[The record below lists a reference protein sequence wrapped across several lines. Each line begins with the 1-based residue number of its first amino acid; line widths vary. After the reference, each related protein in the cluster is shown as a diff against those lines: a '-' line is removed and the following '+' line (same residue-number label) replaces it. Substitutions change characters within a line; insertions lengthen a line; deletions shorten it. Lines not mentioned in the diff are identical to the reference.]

1 MVIMISAVQ
10 LLPLRSIHIRCK
22 LSSSCGKVDLNILL
36 LSNVNFRWRLARPEM
51 ARFNWWNKGR
61 GWGWGVEGPAA
72 IRPPARPPSARP
84 PSNNKRAN
92 KKKLRI
98 CKCCVVG
105 SLLNHPVCLVFVN
118 QRRITFVDTSDL
130 IRYPDYGLY
139 SLSSP
144 WSCYCDCFRYWFLLL
159 VLLID
164 EGVNIRVD
172 LVSTLDRSFAM
183 CRVVGPSSWN
193 WLPVSKDHGRG
204 VVW

>member
-1 MVIMISAVQ
+1 MSTFVEDWPV
-10 LLPLRSIHIRCK
+10 PKWPDSIGETK
-22 LSSSCGKVDLNILL
+22 AGGGD
-36 LSNVNFRWRLARPEM
+36 E
-51 ARFNWWNKGR
+51 
-61 GWGWGVEGPAA
+61 GWKAP
-72 IRPPARPPSARP
+72 RPSARP
-84 PSNNKRAN
+84 PARHPPARLQTINAPI

-105 SLLNHPVCLVFVN
+105 SLLNHPVCPVFVN

-193 WLPVSKDHGRG
+193 
-204 VVW
+204 

>member
-1 MVIMISAVQ
+1 MQTFQQLRKSGLEYFVVIKCQ
-10 LLPLRSIHIRCK
+10 LSLKIGPSRNGQIQLVKQRQGVGMR
-22 LSSSCGKVDLNILL
+22 GG
-36 LSNVNFRWRLARPEM
+36 RP
-51 ARFNWWNKGR
+51 R
-61 GWGWGVEGPAA
+61 GH
-72 IRPPARPPSARP
+72 PPARLQTINAPI
-84 PSNNKRAN
+84 

-105 SLLNHPVCLVFVN
+105 SLLNHPVCPVFVN

-193 WLPVSKDHGRG
+193 
-204 VVW
+204 